1 MVEPVLRIERL
12 SKRYGALTVT
22 DNVSLDVQP
31 GEFHALIGPNGAGK
45 TTLIG
50 QIAGEI
56 RPDHGR
62 ILIDGADVTHEPAHS
77 RVPRGLARSFQ
88 IPSLVPGFSVLE
100 NVALCAQALDGSS
113 FRFLRPAAGEAGLNE
128 PARAALA
135 RVGLEARTEA
145 RAGSLSHG
153 EKRQLELAMALVAAP
168 KLLLLDEPMAG
179 LGKAETQRMI
189 EVLRALKGD
198 CALLLV
204 EHDMQAVFALADRV
218 SVLVEGRVI
227 ASGAPDAVRAD
238 PQVRAAYLGEEV

>member
-1 MVEPVLRIERL
+1 MAEPVLRIEKL

-22 DNVSLDVQP
+22 DTVSLDVHS

-56 RPDHGR
+56 RPDNGR
-62 ILIDGADVTHEPAHS
+62 ILIDGADITSEPAHS
-77 RVPRGLARSFQ
+77 RVHRGLARSFQ

-113 FRFLRPAAGEAGLNE
+113 FRFIRPAAGKARLNE
-128 PARAALA
+128 PARSALA
-135 RVGLEARTEA
+135 RVGLAERENI
-145 RAGSLSHG
+145 RAGTLSHG

-179 LGKAETQRMI
+179 LGKTETQRMI
-189 EVLRALKGD
+189 EVLRALKGH

-218 SVLVEGRVI
+218 SVLVEGRLI

-238 PQVRAAYLGEEV
+238 PHVRAAYLGEEV